1 MIVTCG
7 EALID
12 MLPRKG
18 TDGAAVFQPFAGG
31 SVFNVAIALGRLGVP
46 AGFFGGLSTDFFG
59 TMLRE
64 ALEKSRVDVSFANFS
79 DRPTTLAFVTLI
91 AGQARYAFFDEHSA
105 GRMLTSA
112 DLPAFPAAL
121 RALHF
126 GSFSLA
132 AEPCGSAYEALMQR
146 EHVAR
151 VISLDPNI
159 RPTLIKNRDA
169 HLARLER
176 LVGLADIVKFSDDDL
191 AWMAPE
197 TAFDR
202 FAKAWLERGAKLVIM
217 TRGEAGALARSRRA
231 SVAVPSVK
239 VTVADTIGAG
249 DTFSA
254 ALMARLDQRGLLT
267 KPAVAALSE
276 AAGDRRAWLR
286 RQGGRH
292 HVVAAG
298 GGSALAERAC
308 LERPIER
315 LVEAEALAIGG
326 LQARVRHDRLDD
338 LRLAAHV
345 LRRFAGQRQPGEAS
359 GPEGRALVGTG
370 NPMHGNA
377 DGARD
382 QLQPE
387 AAPRPAADR
396 SDRGGRTPGG
406 MKRDLGVD
414 KRERDTFQHGLR
426 QVLRRGGVVEAEE
439 TGARLRIVMRRPLT
453 GKVGQE
459 YDA

>member
-18 TDGAAVFQPFAGG
+18 ADGAAVFQPFVGG
-31 SVFNVAIALGRLGVP
+31 SVFNVAVALGRLGVP

-59 TMLRE
+59 TMLRA
-64 ALEKSRVDVSFANFS
+64 ALEKSRVDVSFANIS

-91 AGQARYAFFDEHSA
+91 DGQARYAFFDEHSA
-105 GRMLTSA
+105 GRMLTNS

-191 AWMAPE
+191 AWMAPD
-197 TAFDR
+197 TAFDP

-217 TRGEAGALARSRRA
+217 TRGEAGALARSKRV
-231 SVAVPSVK
+231 SVAVPSVR

-254 ALMARLDQRGLLT
+254 ARDGPAR
-267 KPAVAALSE
+267 PA
-276 AAGDRRAWLR
+276 W
-286 RQGGRH
+286 
-292 HVVAAG
+292 
-298 GGSALAERAC
+298 
-308 LERPIER
+308 P
-315 LVEAEALAIGG
+315 
-326 LQARVRHDRLDD
+326 
-338 LRLAAHV
+338 
-345 LRRFAGQRQPGEAS
+345 
-359 GPEGRALVGTG
+359 
-370 NPMHGNA
+370 
-377 DGARD
+377 
-382 QLQPE
+382 
-387 AAPRPAADR
+387 PRPSRR
-396 SDRGGRTPGG
+396 SRRSA
-406 MKRDLGVD
+406 KR
-414 KRERDTFQHGLR
+414 R
-426 QVLRRGGVVEAEE
+426 
-439 TGARLRIVMRRPLT
+439 
-453 GKVGQE
+453 
-459 YDA
+459 